1 MSDVPLADMTAS
13 FVEVGSAPSTEV
25 SFMTAAEHESSIGH
39 SEDRHGDYRHHDEL
53 DTDLSRVSSRASLHD
68 SQSSEHL
75 EYPRHVSPPPPDEHA
90 QNIRDERRY
99 RMLLQHEFHPSRAYY
114 LYSSLPA
121 RKLTSHSSNPSI
133 VDAIADCDWRGRL
146 PQQSDIW

>member
-90 QNIRDERRY
+90 QNLRDERRY
-99 RMLLQHEFHPSRAYY
+99 RMLLQHEFHPSRA
-114 LYSSLPA
+114 
-121 RKLTSHSSNPSI
+121 
-133 VDAIADCDWRGRL
+133 
-146 PQQSDIW
+146 